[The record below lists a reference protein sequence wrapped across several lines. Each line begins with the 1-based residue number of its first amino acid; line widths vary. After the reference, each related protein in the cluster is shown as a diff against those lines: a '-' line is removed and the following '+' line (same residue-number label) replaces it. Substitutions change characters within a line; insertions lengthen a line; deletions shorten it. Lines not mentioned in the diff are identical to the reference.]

1 MHKSQLGWLGN
12 LNIKLKKQKPLS
24 MSIVRAMWLVY
35 IKQKPLVEKYE
46 ILPYDAFIEILFI

>member
-1 MHKSQLGWLGN
+1 MLLDKCINLKLGWLGN

-35 IKQKPLVEKYE
+35 IKTKTSCIKV
-46 ILPYDAFIEILFI
+46 

>member
-1 MHKSQLGWLGN
+1 
-12 LNIKLKKQKPLS
+12 

-35 IKQKPLVEKYE
+35 IKQKTLVEKYE